1 MDDALLKFVIVTG
14 QSMNLLSD
22 ASFIDFMECFRK
34 LAVGKCKRQV
44 QKDCQRFLPS
54 RNPLSKRIG
63 AKLDLVKVDVVAKIG
78 PAKENRR
85 RTDLGLCEKDVD
97 YLAPTTS
104 HFFRYKQDFVL
115 VFTPLLPGVKKTSQ
129 YVQHSKLEQLDI
141 ERNDFSK
148 FFCDNR
154 TKGPMLALS
163 REESSAL
170 FYAIWF
176 YYRKALLLGLTKI
189 RVWTSVHKKLALK

>member
-1 MDDALLKFVIVTG
+1 MKNVIKSSLGLLANNTLSCWTPRKVGPVSVQHMDDALLKFVIVTG

-34 LAVGKCKRQV
+34 LAVENANAKSKKIA
-44 QKDCQRFLPS
+44 KDFLPS
-54 RNPLSKRIG
+54 RNTLSKRIG
-63 AKLDLVKVDVVAKIG
+63 AKLDLVKVDVVAKLDQLKKTG
-78 PAKENRR
+78 GGLTLDFAK
-85 RTDLGLCEKDVD
+85 KDVD

-129 YVQHSKLEQLDI
+129 YVQQLIAMELEQLDI

-148 FFCDNR
+148 F
-154 TKGPMLALS
+154 L
-163 REESSAL
+163 
-170 FYAIWF
+170 
-176 YYRKALLLGLTKI
+176 
-189 RVWTSVHKKLALK
+189 